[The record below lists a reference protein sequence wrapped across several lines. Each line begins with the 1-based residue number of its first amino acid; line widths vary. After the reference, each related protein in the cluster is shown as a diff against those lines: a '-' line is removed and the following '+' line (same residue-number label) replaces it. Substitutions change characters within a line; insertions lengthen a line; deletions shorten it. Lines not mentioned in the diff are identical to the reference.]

1 MSITIYLRKIKFIAV
16 SRTKDILVIGDVMLD
31 QYLSGS
37 TDRLSPEAPVP
48 VVKID
53 SQFSVLGGAA
63 NVANN
68 LAALGAN
75 VSLVGVVGRDDNAR
89 ILNELLDSKGIA
101 NQLLD
106 SDIFTTVKTRVIS
119 RNQQMVRVD
128 REEIFKDDNALL
140 DHLSGVLSFF
150 QGDAII
156 VSDYAKGVCSPM
168 VMKSILAW
176 SESNKVKVFIDPK
189 GTDWSKYEGAFLIKP
204 NVKELEELF
213 NTSIENTNEEIAQFG
228 TEIKQRYNINHVLVT
243 RSEEGMTH
251 IHNEVLHV
259 KSRKVDIY
267 DLSGA
272 GDTVIA
278 VLVFLVQQGED
289 ISIAINKANQAG
301 SFVITKPNT
310 YAISNTE
317 LNSLN

>member
-1 MSITIYLRKIKFIAV
+1 M
-16 SRTKDILVIGDVMLD
+16 SRTNDILVIGDVMLD
-31 QYLSGS
+31 QYVSGS

-75 VSLVGVVGRDDNAR
+75 VSLLGVVGRDDNAR
-89 ILNELLDSKGIA
+89 IVNELLEAKEIA

-106 SDIFTTVKTRVIS
+106 ADIFTTVKTRVIS

-128 REEIFKDDNALL
+128 REEVFSDEDAFVN
-140 DHLSGVLSFF
+140 HLSGVLSFF
-150 QGDAII
+150 QGSAII
-156 VSDYAKGVCSPM
+156 VSDYAKGVCSQ
-168 VMKSILAW
+168 VAMKVILTWAT
-176 SESNKVKVFIDPK
+176 NNDVKVLIDPK

-213 NTSIENTNEEIAQFG
+213 NTSIENTNSEIAQFG
-228 TEIKQRYNINHVLVT
+228 KEIRSRYNIEHILIT

-251 IHNEVLHV
+251 IHDEILHV

-278 VLVFLVQQGED
+278 VLVFLIQQGED

-301 SFVITKPNT
+301 SYVITKPNT

>member
-1 MSITIYLRKIKFIAV
+1 
-16 SRTKDILVIGDVMLD
+16 MLD
-31 QYLSGS
+31 QYVSGS

-75 VSLVGVVGRDDNAR
+75 VSLLGVVGRDENAR
-89 ILNELLDSKGIA
+89 IVNELLEAKEIA

-106 SDIFTTVKTRVIS
+106 ADIFTTVKTRVIS

-128 REEIFKDDNALL
+128 REEVFSDEDAFVN
-140 DHLSGVLSFF
+140 HLSGVLSFF
-150 QGDAII
+150 QGSAII
-156 VSDYAKGVCSPM
+156 VSDYAKGVCSSEA
-168 VMKSILAW
+168 MKVILTWA
-176 SESNKVKVFIDPK
+176 NNNDVKVLIDPK

-213 NTSIENTNEEIAQFG
+213 NTSIENTNSEIAQFG
-228 TEIKQRYNINHVLVT
+228 KEIRSRYNIEHVLIT

-251 IHNEVLHV
+251 IHDEILHV

-278 VLVFLVQQGED
+278 VLVFLIQQGED

-301 SFVITKPNT
+301 SYVITKPNT
-310 YAISNTE
+310 YAISNAE

>member
-1 MSITIYLRKIKFIAV
+1 M
-16 SRTKDILVIGDVMLD
+16 SRTNDILVIGDVMLD

-75 VSLVGVVGRDDNAR
+75 VSLLGVVGRDDNAR
-89 ILNELLDSKGIA
+89 IVNELLEAKGIA

-106 SDIFTTVKTRVIS
+106 ADIFTTVKTRVIS

-128 REEIFKDDNALL
+128 REEVFSDEDAFVN
-140 DHLSGVLSFF
+140 HLSGVLSFF
-150 QGDAII
+150 QGSAII
-156 VSDYAKGVCSPM
+156 VSDYAKGVCSPGA
-168 VMKSILAW
+168 MKFILTWA
-176 SESNKVKVFIDPK
+176 SNNDVKVLIDPK

-213 NTSIENTNEEIAQFG
+213 NTSIENTNSEIAQFG
-228 TEIKQRYNINHVLVT
+228 KEIKSRYNIEHVLIT

-251 IHNEVLHV
+251 IHDEILHV

-278 VLVFLVQQGED
+278 VLVFLIQQGED

-301 SFVITKPNT
+301 SYVITKPNT

>member
-1 MSITIYLRKIKFIAV
+1 M
-16 SRTKDILVIGDVMLD
+16 SRTNDILVIGDVMLD
-31 QYLSGS
+31 QYVSGS
-37 TDRLSPEAPVP
+37 TDSLSPEAPVP

-75 VSLVGVVGRDDNAR
+75 VSLLGVVGRDDNAR
-89 ILNELLDSKGIA
+89 IVNELLEAKGIA

-106 SDIFTTVKTRVIS
+106 EDIFTTVKTRVIS

-128 REEIFKDDNALL
+128 REEVFSDEDAFVN
-140 DHLSGVLSFF
+140 HLSGVLSFF
-150 QGDAII
+150 QGSAII
-156 VSDYAKGVCSPM
+156 VSDYAKGVCSPGA
-168 VMKSILAW
+168 MKVILTWAT
-176 SESNKVKVFIDPK
+176 NNDVKVLIDPK

-213 NTSIENTNEEIAQFG
+213 NTSIENTNSEIAQFG
-228 TEIKQRYNINHVLVT
+228 KEIRSRYNIEHVLIT

-251 IHNEVLHV
+251 IHDEILHV

-278 VLVFLVQQGED
+278 VLVFLIQQGED

-301 SFVITKPNT
+301 SYVITKPNT

>member
-1 MSITIYLRKIKFIAV
+1 
-16 SRTKDILVIGDVMLD
+16 MLD
-31 QYLSGS
+31 QYVSGS

-75 VSLVGVVGRDDNAR
+75 VSLLGVVGRDDNAR
-89 ILNELLDSKGIA
+89 IVNELLEAKGIA
-101 NQLLD
+101 NQLID
-106 SDIFTTVKTRVIS
+106 ADIFTTVKTRVIS

-128 REEIFKDDNALL
+128 REEVFSDEDAFVN
-140 DHLSGVLSFF
+140 HLSGVLSFF
-150 QGDAII
+150 QGSAII
-156 VSDYAKGVCSPM
+156 VSDYAKGVCSPGA
-168 VMKSILAW
+168 MKVILTWAT
-176 SESNKVKVFIDPK
+176 NNDVKVLIDPK

-213 NTSIENTNEEIAQFG
+213 NTSIENTNSEIAQFG
-228 TEIKQRYNINHVLVT
+228 KEIKSRYNIEHVLIT

-251 IHNEVLHV
+251 IHDEILHV

-278 VLVFLVQQGED
+278 VLVFLIQQGED

-301 SFVITKPNT
+301 SYVITKPNT

>member
-1 MSITIYLRKIKFIAV
+1 MKIEFTKV
-16 SRTKDILVIGDVMLD
+16 SRTKDVLVIGDVMLD

-37 TDRLSPEAPVP
+37 TNRLSPEAPVP
-48 VVKID
+48 VVKVD

-75 VSLVGVVGRDDNAR
+75 VSLLGVVGRDDNAR
-89 ILNELLDSKGIA
+89 IVNELLDSKGIA

-106 SDIFTTVKTRVIS
+106 ADIFTTVKTRVIS

-128 REEIFKDDNALL
+128 REEVFKDENALV
-140 DHLSGVLSFF
+140 DHLSAVLSFF

-156 VSDYAKGVCSPM
+156 VSDYAKGVCSPS
-168 VMKSILAW
+168 VMKTILTWA
-176 SESNKVKVFIDPK
+176 EMNDVKVLIDPK

-213 NTSIENTNEEIAQFG
+213 NVSIENTNNEIAQFG
-228 TEIKQRYNINHVLVT
+228 LEIKQRYDIEHVLIT

-251 IHNEVLHV
+251 VHEETLHV

-278 VLVFLVQQGED
+278 VLVYLIQQGED

-301 SFVITKPNT
+301 SYVITKPNT

>member
-1 MSITIYLRKIKFIAV
+1 
-16 SRTKDILVIGDVMLD
+16 MLD

-48 VVKID
+48 VVKVE

-68 LAALGAN
+68 LAALGAS
-75 VSLVGVVGRDDNAR
+75 VALLGVVGRDDNAR
-89 ILNELLDSKGIA
+89 IVNELLEKKGIA

-106 SDIFTTVKTRVIS
+106 ADIFTTVKTRVIS

-128 REEIFKDDNALL
+128 REEIFSDEDAFV
-140 DHLSGVLSFF
+140 DHLSGALSFF
-150 QGDAII
+150 EGSAII
-156 VSDYAKGVCSPM
+156 VSDYAKGVCSPAA
-168 VMKSILAW
+168 MKIILTWA
-176 SESNKVKVFIDPK
+176 NVNNVKVLIDPK

-213 NTSIENTNEEIAQFG
+213 NTSIDNTNEEIAQFG
-228 TEIKQRYNINHVLVT
+228 MEIKTRYNIEHVLVT
-243 RSEEGMTH
+243 RSEKGMTH
-251 IHNEVLHV
+251 IHDETLHV

-278 VLVFLVQQGED
+278 VLVFLIQQGED

-301 SFVITKPNT
+301 SYVITKPNT
-310 YAISNTE
+310 YAISNVE

>member
-1 MSITIYLRKIKFIAV
+1 M
-16 SRTKDILVIGDVMLD
+16 SRTNDILVIGDVMLD
-31 QYLSGS
+31 QYVSGS

-68 LAALGAN
+68 LATLGAN
-75 VSLVGVVGRDDNAR
+75 VSLLGVVGRDDNAR
-89 ILNELLDSKGIA
+89 IVNELLEAKEIA

-106 SDIFTTVKTRVIS
+106 ADIFTTVKTRVIS

-128 REEIFKDDNALL
+128 REEVFSDEDAFVN
-140 DHLSGVLSFF
+140 HLSGVLSFF
-150 QGDAII
+150 QGSAII
-156 VSDYAKGVCSPM
+156 VSDYAKGVCSQGA
-168 VMKSILAW
+168 MKVILTWAT
-176 SESNKVKVFIDPK
+176 NNDVKVLIDPK

-213 NTSIENTNEEIAQFG
+213 NTSIENTNSEIAQFG
-228 TEIKQRYNINHVLVT
+228 KEIRSRYNIEHILIT

-251 IHNEVLHV
+251 IHDEILHV

-278 VLVFLVQQGED
+278 VLVFLIQQGED

-301 SFVITKPNT
+301 SYVITKPNT

>member
-1 MSITIYLRKIKFIAV
+1 M
-16 SRTKDILVIGDVMLD
+16 SRTNDILVIGDVMLD
-31 QYLSGS
+31 QYVSGS

-75 VSLVGVVGRDDNAR
+75 VSLLGVVGRDDNAR
-89 ILNELLDSKGIA
+89 IVNELLEAKGIA
-101 NQLLD
+101 NQLID
-106 SDIFTTVKTRVIS
+106 ADIFTTVKTRVIS

-128 REEIFKDDNALL
+128 REEVFSDEDAFVN
-140 DHLSGVLSFF
+140 HLSGVLSFF
-150 QGDAII
+150 QGSAII
-156 VSDYAKGVCSPM
+156 VSDYAKGVCSPGA
-168 VMKSILAW
+168 MKVILTWAT
-176 SESNKVKVFIDPK
+176 NNDVKVLIDPK

-213 NTSIENTNEEIAQFG
+213 NTSIENTNSEIAQFG
-228 TEIKQRYNINHVLVT
+228 KEIRSRYNIEHILIT

-251 IHNEVLHV
+251 IHDEILHV

-278 VLVFLVQQGED
+278 VLVFLIQQGED

-301 SFVITKPNT
+301 SYVITKPNT

>member
-1 MSITIYLRKIKFIAV
+1 MSIYHRTIEFIQV
-16 SRTKDILVIGDVMLD
+16 NRTKDVLVIGDVMLD

-68 LAALGAN
+68 LAALGAK
-75 VSLVGVVGRDDNAR
+75 VSLLGVVGRDDNAR
-89 ILNELLDSKGIA
+89 IVNELLESKGIA

-106 SDIFTTVKTRVIS
+106 VDIYTTVKTRVIS

-128 REEIFKDDNALL
+128 REQLFDDDDAFV

-150 QGDAII
+150 KGDAII
-156 VSDYAKGVCSPM
+156 VSDYAKGVCSPAA
-168 VMKSILAW
+168 MKSILTWA
-176 SESNKVKVFIDPK
+176 SINNVKVLIDPK

-213 NTSIENTNEEIAQFG
+213 NTKIENTNDEIAQFAK
-228 TEIKQRYNINHVLVT
+228 EIKQRYNIDHVLVT

-251 IHNEVLHV
+251 VHEEVLHI

-278 VLVFLVQQGED
+278 VLVYLIQQGED

-301 SFVITKPNT
+301 SYVITKPNT
-310 YAISNTE
+310 YAISNSE

>member
-1 MSITIYLRKIKFIAV
+1 
-16 SRTKDILVIGDVMLD
+16 MLD

-48 VVKID
+48 VVKIE

-68 LAALGAN
+68 LATLGAE
-75 VSLVGVVGRDDNAR
+75 VALLGVVGRDDNAR
-89 ILNELLDSKGIA
+89 IIANILEEKNIA
-101 NQLLD
+101 NQLLEA
-106 SDIFTTVKTRVIS
+106 DIYTTVKTRVIS

-128 REEIFKDDNALL
+128 REQIYDDEQAML

-150 QGDAII
+150 DGDAVI
-156 VSDYAKGVCSPM
+156 VSDYAKGVCSPQ
-168 VMKSILAW
+168 VMKAILTWATQTD
-176 SESNKVKVFIDPK
+176 VKVFIDPK
-189 GTDWSKYEGAFLIKP
+189 GTDWSKYENAYMIKP

-213 NTSIENTNEEIAQFG
+213 NTQIENTDVEIAQFG
-228 TEIKQRYNINHVLVT
+228 SEIKNRYNIEHVLVT

-251 IHNEVLHV
+251 IHDNVTHI
-259 KSRKVDIY
+259 KSRKVDIF

-278 VLVFLVQQGED
+278 VLVYLVQSGL
-289 ISIAINKANQAG
+289 SIDQAINKANKAG

-310 YAISNTE
+310 YAISINE

>member
-1 MSITIYLRKIKFIAV
+1 M
-16 SRTKDILVIGDVMLD
+16 SRTNDILVIGDVMLD
-31 QYLSGS
+31 QYVSGS

-68 LAALGAN
+68 LATLGAN
-75 VSLVGVVGRDDNAR
+75 VSLLGVVGIDDNAR
-89 ILNELLDSKGIA
+89 IVNELLEAKGIA

-106 SDIFTTVKTRVIS
+106 ADIFTTVKTRVIS

-128 REEIFKDDNALL
+128 REEVFSDEDAFVN
-140 DHLSGVLSFF
+140 HLSGVLSFF
-150 QGDAII
+150 QGSAII
-156 VSDYAKGVCSPM
+156 VSDYAKGVCSPGA
-168 VMKSILAW
+168 MKVILTWAT
-176 SESNKVKVFIDPK
+176 NNDVKVLIDPK

-213 NTSIENTNEEIAQFG
+213 NTSIENTNSEIAQFG
-228 TEIKQRYNINHVLVT
+228 KEIRSRYNIEHVLIT

-251 IHNEVLHV
+251 IHDEILHV

-278 VLVFLVQQGED
+278 VLVFLIQQGED

-301 SFVITKPNT
+301 SYVITKPNT

-317 LNSLN
+317 LNLLN

>member
-1 MSITIYLRKIKFIAV
+1 M
-16 SRTKDILVIGDVMLD
+16 SRTNDILVIGDVMLD
-31 QYLSGS
+31 QYVSGS

-75 VSLVGVVGRDDNAR
+75 VSLLGVVGRDDNAR
-89 ILNELLDSKGIA
+89 IVNELLEAKGIA

-106 SDIFTTVKTRVIS
+106 EDIFTTVKTRVIS

-128 REEIFKDDNALL
+128 REEVFSDEDAFVN
-140 DHLSGVLSFF
+140 HLSGVLSFF
-150 QGDAII
+150 QGSAII
-156 VSDYAKGVCSPM
+156 VSDYAKGVCSPGA
-168 VMKSILAW
+168 MKVILTWAT
-176 SESNKVKVFIDPK
+176 NNDVKVLIDPK

-213 NTSIENTNEEIAQFG
+213 NTSIENTNSEIAQFG
-228 TEIKQRYNINHVLVT
+228 KEIRSRYNIEHVLIT

-251 IHNEVLHV
+251 IHDEILHV

-278 VLVFLVQQGED
+278 VLVFLIQQGED

-301 SFVITKPNT
+301 SYVITKPNT

>member
-1 MSITIYLRKIKFIAV
+1 MPV
-16 SRTKDILVIGDVMLD
+16 SRTNDILVIGDVMLD
-31 QYLSGS
+31 QYVSGS

-75 VSLVGVVGRDDNAR
+75 VSLLGVVGRDDNAR
-89 ILNELLDSKGIA
+89 IVNELLEAKGIA
-101 NQLLD
+101 NQLID
-106 SDIFTTVKTRVIS
+106 ADIFTTVKTRVIS

-128 REEIFKDDNALL
+128 REEVFSDEDAFVN
-140 DHLSGVLSFF
+140 HLSGVLSFF
-150 QGDAII
+150 QGSAII
-156 VSDYAKGVCSPM
+156 VSDYAKGVCSSEA
-168 VMKSILAW
+168 MKVILTWA
-176 SESNKVKVFIDPK
+176 NNNDVKVLIDPK

-213 NTSIENTNEEIAQFG
+213 NTSIENTNSEIAQFG
-228 TEIKQRYNINHVLVT
+228 KEIKSRYNIEHVLIT

-251 IHNEVLHV
+251 IHDEILHV

-278 VLVFLVQQGED
+278 VLVFLIQQGED

-301 SFVITKPNT
+301 SYVITKPNT

>member
-1 MSITIYLRKIKFIAV
+1 M
-16 SRTKDILVIGDVMLD
+16 SRTNDILVIGDVMLD
-31 QYLSGS
+31 QYVSGS

-75 VSLVGVVGRDDNAR
+75 VSLLGVVGRDDNAR
-89 ILNELLDSKGIA
+89 IVNELLEAKGIA

-106 SDIFTTVKTRVIS
+106 ADIFTTVKTRVIS
-119 RNQQMVRVD
+119 RNQQLVRVD
-128 REEIFKDDNALL
+128 REEVFSDEDAFVNHIY
-140 DHLSGVLSFF
+140 GVLSFF
-150 QGDAII
+150 QGSAII
-156 VSDYAKGVCSPM
+156 VSDYAKGVCSPGA
-168 VMKSILAW
+168 MKVILTWAT
-176 SESNKVKVFIDPK
+176 NNDVKVLIDPK

-213 NTSIENTNEEIAQFG
+213 NTSIENTNSEIAQFG
-228 TEIKQRYNINHVLVT
+228 KEIRSRYNIEHVLIT

-251 IHNEVLHV
+251 IHDEILHV

-278 VLVFLVQQGED
+278 VLVFLIQQGED
-289 ISIAINKANQAG
+289 ISIAINKANQEG
-301 SFVITKPNT
+301 SYVITKPNT

>member
-1 MSITIYLRKIKFIAV
+1 M
-16 SRTKDILVIGDVMLD
+16 SRTNDILVIGDVMLD
-31 QYLSGS
+31 QYVSGS

-68 LAALGAN
+68 LATLGAN
-75 VSLVGVVGRDDNAR
+75 VSLLGVVGRDDNAR
-89 ILNELLDSKGIA
+89 IVNELLEAKEIA

-106 SDIFTTVKTRVIS
+106 ADIFTTVKTRVIS

-128 REEIFKDDNALL
+128 REEVFSDEDAFVN
-140 DHLSGVLSFF
+140 HLSGVLSFF
-150 QGDAII
+150 QGSAII
-156 VSDYAKGVCSPM
+156 VSDYAKGVCSQGA
-168 VMKSILAW
+168 MKVILTWAT
-176 SESNKVKVFIDPK
+176 NNDVKVLIDPK

-213 NTSIENTNEEIAQFG
+213 NTSIENTNSEIAQFG
-228 TEIKQRYNINHVLVT
+228 KEIRSRYNIEHVLIT

-251 IHNEVLHV
+251 IHDEILHV

-278 VLVFLVQQGED
+278 VLVFLIQQGED

-301 SFVITKPNT
+301 SYVITKPNT

>member
-1 MSITIYLRKIKFIAV
+1 M
-16 SRTKDILVIGDVMLD
+16 SRTNDILVIGDVMLD
-31 QYLSGS
+31 QYVSGS

-68 LAALGAN
+68 LATLGAN
-75 VSLVGVVGRDDNAR
+75 VSLLGVVGRDDNAR
-89 ILNELLDSKGIA
+89 IVNELLEAKGIA

-106 SDIFTTVKTRVIS
+106 ADIFTTVKTRVIS

-128 REEIFKDDNALL
+128 REEVFSDEEAFVN
-140 DHLSGVLSFF
+140 HLSGVLSFF
-150 QGDAII
+150 QGSAII
-156 VSDYAKGVCSPM
+156 VSDYAKGVCSQGA
-168 VMKSILAW
+168 MKVILTWAT
-176 SESNKVKVFIDPK
+176 NNDVKVLIDPK

-213 NTSIENTNEEIAQFG
+213 NTSIENTNSEIAQFG
-228 TEIKQRYNINHVLVT
+228 KEIRSRYNIEHILIT

-251 IHNEVLHV
+251 IHDEILHV

-278 VLVFLVQQGED
+278 VLVFLIQQGED

-301 SFVITKPNT
+301 SYVITKPNT

>member
-1 MSITIYLRKIKFIAV
+1 MSKTN
-16 SRTKDILVIGDVMLD
+16 DILVIGDVMLD

-75 VSLVGVVGRDDNAR
+75 VSLLGVVGRDDNAR
-89 ILNELLDSKGIA
+89 IVNELLETKGIA

-106 SDIFTTVKTRVIS
+106 ADIFTTVKTRVIS

-128 REEIFKDDNALL
+128 REEVFSDEDAFVN
-140 DHLSGVLSFF
+140 HLSGVLSFF
-150 QGDAII
+150 QGSAII
-156 VSDYAKGVCSPM
+156 VSDYAKGVCSPGA
-168 VMKSILAW
+168 MKVILTWAT
-176 SESNKVKVFIDPK
+176 NNDVKVLIDPK

-213 NTSIENTNEEIAQFG
+213 NTSIENTNSEIAQFG
-228 TEIKQRYNINHVLVT
+228 KEIRSRYNIEHVLIT

-251 IHNEVLHV
+251 IHDEILHV

-278 VLVFLVQQGED
+278 VLVFLIQQGED

-301 SFVITKPNT
+301 SYVITKPNT

>member
-1 MSITIYLRKIKFIAV
+1 M
-16 SRTKDILVIGDVMLD
+16 SRTNDILVIGDVMLD
-31 QYLSGS
+31 QYVSGS

-75 VSLVGVVGRDDNAR
+75 VSLLGVVGRDDNAR
-89 ILNELLDSKGIA
+89 IVIELLEAKGIA

-106 SDIFTTVKTRVIS
+106 EDIFTTVKTRVIS

-128 REEIFKDDNALL
+128 REEVFSDEDAFVN
-140 DHLSGVLSFF
+140 HLSGVLSFF
-150 QGDAII
+150 QGSAII
-156 VSDYAKGVCSPM
+156 VSDYAKGVCSPGA
-168 VMKSILAW
+168 MKVILTWAT
-176 SESNKVKVFIDPK
+176 NNDVKVLIDPK

-213 NTSIENTNEEIAQFG
+213 NTSIENTNSEIAQFG
-228 TEIKQRYNINHVLVT
+228 KEIRSRYNIEHVLIT

-251 IHNEVLHV
+251 IHDEILHV

-278 VLVFLVQQGED
+278 VLVFLIQQGED

-301 SFVITKPNT
+301 SYVITKPNT

>member
-1 MSITIYLRKIKFIAV
+1 MN
-16 SRTKDILVIGDVMLD
+16 RTKDILVIGDVMLD

-75 VSLVGVVGRDDNAR
+75 VSLLGVVGRDDNAR
-89 ILNELLDSKGIA
+89 IVNELLDAKGIA

-106 SDIFTTVKTRVIS
+106 VDIYTTVKTRVIS

-128 REEIFKDDNALL
+128 REEIFADEDAFV

-150 QGDAII
+150 QGSAII
-156 VSDYAKGVCSPM
+156 VSDYAKGVCSPAA
-168 VMKSILAW
+168 MKVILTWGA
-176 SESNKVKVFIDPK
+176 NNGVKVLIDPK

-213 NTSIENTNEEIAQFG
+213 NTSIENTNSEIAQFG
-228 TEIKQRYNINHVLVT
+228 MEIKSRYNIEHVLIT

-251 IHNEVLHV
+251 IHDEILHV

-278 VLVFLVQQGED
+278 VLVYLIQQGED

-301 SFVITKPNT
+301 SYVITKPNT

>member
-1 MSITIYLRKIKFIAV
+1 M
-16 SRTKDILVIGDVMLD
+16 SRTNDILVIGDVMLD

-75 VSLVGVVGRDDNAR
+75 VSLLGVVGRDDNAR
-89 ILNELLDSKGIA
+89 IVNELLEAKEIA

-106 SDIFTTVKTRVIS
+106 ADIFTTVKTRVIS

-128 REEIFKDDNALL
+128 REEVFSDEDAFVN
-140 DHLSGVLSFF
+140 HLSGVLSFF
-150 QGDAII
+150 QGSAII
-156 VSDYAKGVCSPM
+156 VSDYAKGVCSPGA
-168 VMKSILAW
+168 MKVILTWAT
-176 SESNKVKVFIDPK
+176 NNDVKVLIDPK

-213 NTSIENTNEEIAQFG
+213 NTSIENTNSEIAQFG
-228 TEIKQRYNINHVLVT
+228 KEIRSRYNIEHVLIT

-251 IHNEVLHV
+251 IHDEILHV

-278 VLVFLVQQGED
+278 VLVFLIQQGED

-301 SFVITKPNT
+301 SYVITKPNT

>member
-1 MSITIYLRKIKFIAV
+1 MN
-16 SRTKDILVIGDVMLD
+16 RTNDILVIGDVMID

-48 VVKID
+48 VVKIE

-68 LAALGAN
+68 LAALGAK
-75 VSLVGVVGRDDNAR
+75 VSLIGVVGRDDNAR
-89 ILNELLDSKGIA
+89 IVTELLEEKGIA

-106 SDIFTTVKTRVIS
+106 SDIPTTVKTRVIS

-128 REEIFKDDNALL
+128 REEIFADEDALVN
-140 DHLSGVLSFF
+140 HLSGVLSFF
-150 QGDAII
+150 NGDAII
-156 VSDYAKGVCSPM
+156 VSDYAKGVCSSA
-168 VMKSILAW
+168 VMKFLLSWADH
-176 SESNKVKVFIDPK
+176 NDVKVLIDPK

-213 NTSIENTNEEIAQFG
+213 NTSIENTNDEIAQFG
-228 TEIKQRYNINHVLVT
+228 KEIKQRYNIEHVLVT

-251 IHNEVLHV
+251 IHDEVLHV

-278 VLVFLVQQGED
+278 VLVYLIQQGED

-301 SFVITKPNT
+301 SYVITKPNT
-310 YAISNTE
+310 YAISNME

>member
-1 MSITIYLRKIKFIAV
+1 M
-16 SRTKDILVIGDVMLD
+16 SRTNDILVIGDVMLD
-31 QYLSGS
+31 QYVSGS

-68 LAALGAN
+68 LATLGAN
-75 VSLVGVVGRDDNAR
+75 VSLLGVVGRDDNAR
-89 ILNELLDSKGIA
+89 IVNELLEAKGIA

-106 SDIFTTVKTRVIS
+106 ADIFTTVKTRVIS

-128 REEIFKDDNALL
+128 REEVFSDEDAFVN
-140 DHLSGVLSFF
+140 HLSGVLSFF
-150 QGDAII
+150 QGSAII
-156 VSDYAKGVCSPM
+156 VSDYAKGVCSPGA
-168 VMKSILAW
+168 MKVILTWATI
-176 SESNKVKVFIDPK
+176 NDVKVLIDPK
-189 GTDWSKYEGAFLIKP
+189 GTDWSKYEGAFLIKH

-213 NTSIENTNEEIAQFG
+213 NTSIENTNSEIAQFG
-228 TEIKQRYNINHVLVT
+228 KEIRSRYNIEHVLIT

-251 IHNEVLHV
+251 IHDEILHV

-278 VLVFLVQQGED
+278 VLVFLIQQGED

-301 SFVITKPNT
+301 SYVITKPNT

>member
-1 MSITIYLRKIKFIAV
+1 M
-16 SRTKDILVIGDVMLD
+16 SRTNDILVIGDVMLD
-31 QYLSGS
+31 QYVSGS

-75 VSLVGVVGRDDNAR
+75 VSLLGVVGRDDNAR
-89 ILNELLDSKGIA
+89 IVNELLEAKGIA

-106 SDIFTTVKTRVIS
+106 EDIFTTVKTRVIS

-128 REEIFKDDNALL
+128 REEVFSDEDAFVN
-140 DHLSGVLSFF
+140 HLSGVLSFF
-150 QGDAII
+150 QGSAII
-156 VSDYAKGVCSPM
+156 VSDYAKGVCSPGA
-168 VMKSILAW
+168 MKVILTWAT
-176 SESNKVKVFIDPK
+176 NNDVKVLIDPK

-213 NTSIENTNEEIAQFG
+213 NTSIENTNSEIAQFG
-228 TEIKQRYNINHVLVT
+228 KEIRSRYNIEHVLIT

-251 IHNEVLHV
+251 IHDEIFHV

-278 VLVFLVQQGED
+278 VLVFLIQQGED

-301 SFVITKPNT
+301 SYVITKPNT

-317 LNSLN
+317 LNLLN

>member
-1 MSITIYLRKIKFIAV
+1 
-16 SRTKDILVIGDVMLD
+16 MLD

-68 LAALGAN
+68 LATLGSN
-75 VSLVGVVGRDDNAR
+75 VSLLGVVGRDDNAR
-89 ILNELLDSKGIA
+89 IINELLEAKGIA

-106 SDIFTTVKTRVIS
+106 ADLFTTVKTRVIS
-119 RNQQMVRVD
+119 RNQQMIRVD
-128 REEIFKDDNALL
+128 REEMFSDEDAFV

-150 QGDAII
+150 KGSAII
-156 VSDYAKGVCSPM
+156 VSDYAKGVCSPAA
-168 VMKSILAW
+168 MKTILTWA
-176 SESNKVKVFIDPK
+176 SNNEVKVLIDPK

-213 NTSIENTNEEIAQFG
+213 NTAIENTNSEIAQFG
-228 TEIKQRYNINHVLVT
+228 KEIKARYNIEHVLIT

-251 IHNEVLHV
+251 IHDETLHV

-278 VLVFLVQQGED
+278 VLVYLIQRGED
-289 ISIAINKANQAG
+289 ISVAINKANKAG
-301 SFVITKPNT
+301 SYVITKPNT
-310 YAISNTE
+310 YAISNSE

>member
-1 MSITIYLRKIKFIAV
+1 M
-16 SRTKDILVIGDVMLD
+16 SRTNDILVIGDVMLD
-31 QYLSGS
+31 QYVSGS

-75 VSLVGVVGRDDNAR
+75 VSLLGVVGRDDNAR
-89 ILNELLDSKGIA
+89 IVNELLEAKGIA

-106 SDIFTTVKTRVIS
+106 ADIFTTVKTRVIS

-128 REEIFKDDNALL
+128 REEVFSDEDAFVN
-140 DHLSGVLSFF
+140 HLSGVLSFF
-150 QGDAII
+150 QGSAII
-156 VSDYAKGVCSPM
+156 VSDYAKGVCSPGA
-168 VMKSILAW
+168 MKVILTWAT
-176 SESNKVKVFIDPK
+176 NNDVKVLIDPK

-213 NTSIENTNEEIAQFG
+213 NTSIENTNSEIAQFG
-228 TEIKQRYNINHVLVT
+228 KEIRSRYNIEHVLIT

-251 IHNEVLHV
+251 IHDEILHV

-278 VLVFLVQQGED
+278 VLVFLIQQGED
-289 ISIAINKANQAG
+289 ISIAIDKANQAG
-301 SFVITKPNT
+301 SYVITKPNT

-317 LNSLN
+317 LNLLN

>member
-1 MSITIYLRKIKFIAV
+1 M
-16 SRTKDILVIGDVMLD
+16 SRTNDILVIGDVMLD
-31 QYLSGS
+31 QYVSGS

-75 VSLVGVVGRDDNAR
+75 VSLLGVVGRDDNAR
-89 ILNELLDSKGIA
+89 IVNELLETKGIA

-106 SDIFTTVKTRVIS
+106 ADIFTTVKTRVIS

-128 REEIFKDDNALL
+128 REEVFSDEDAFVN
-140 DHLSGVLSFF
+140 HLSGVLSFF
-150 QGDAII
+150 QGSAII
-156 VSDYAKGVCSPM
+156 VSDYAKGVCSSGA
-168 VMKSILAW
+168 MKVILTWAT
-176 SESNKVKVFIDPK
+176 NNDVKVLIDPK

-213 NTSIENTNEEIAQFG
+213 NTSIENTNSEIAQFG
-228 TEIKQRYNINHVLVT
+228 KEIRSRYNIEHVLIT

-251 IHNEVLHV
+251 IHDEILHV

-278 VLVFLVQQGED
+278 VLVFLIQQGED

-301 SFVITKPNT
+301 SYVITKPNT

>member
-1 MSITIYLRKIKFIAV
+1 V
-16 SRTKDILVIGDVMLD
+16 SKTNDILVIGDVMLD

-75 VSLVGVVGRDDNAR
+75 VSLLGVVGRDDNAR
-89 ILNELLDSKGIA
+89 IVNELLETKGIA

-106 SDIFTTVKTRVIS
+106 ADIFTTVKTRVIS

-128 REEIFKDDNALL
+128 REEVFSDEDAFVN
-140 DHLSGVLSFF
+140 HLSGVLSFF
-150 QGDAII
+150 QGSAII
-156 VSDYAKGVCSPM
+156 VSDYAKGVCSPGA
-168 VMKSILAW
+168 MKVILTWAT
-176 SESNKVKVFIDPK
+176 NNDVKVLIDPK

-213 NTSIENTNEEIAQFG
+213 NTSIENTNSEIAQFG
-228 TEIKQRYNINHVLVT
+228 KEIRSRYNIEHVLIT

-251 IHNEVLHV
+251 IHDEILHV

-278 VLVFLVQQGED
+278 VLVFLIQQGED

-301 SFVITKPNT
+301 SYVITKPNT

-317 LNSLN
+317 LNLLN

>member
-1 MSITIYLRKIKFIAV
+1 M
-16 SRTKDILVIGDVMLD
+16 SRTNDILVIGDVMLD
-31 QYLSGS
+31 QYVSGS

-75 VSLVGVVGRDDNAR
+75 VSLLGVVGRDDNAR
-89 ILNELLDSKGIA
+89 IVNELLEAKGIA

-106 SDIFTTVKTRVIS
+106 ADIFTTVKTRVIS
-119 RNQQMVRVD
+119 RNQQLVRVD
-128 REEIFKDDNALL
+128 REEVFSDEDAFVNHIY
-140 DHLSGVLSFF
+140 GVLSFF
-150 QGDAII
+150 QGSAII
-156 VSDYAKGVCSPM
+156 VSDYAKGVCSPGA
-168 VMKSILAW
+168 MKVILTWAT
-176 SESNKVKVFIDPK
+176 NNDVKVLIDPK

-213 NTSIENTNEEIAQFG
+213 NTSIENTNSEIAQFG
-228 TEIKQRYNINHVLVT
+228 KEIKSRYNIEHVLIT

-251 IHNEVLHV
+251 IHDEILHV

-278 VLVFLVQQGED
+278 VLVFLIQQGED

-301 SFVITKPNT
+301 S
-310 YAISNTE
+310 
-317 LNSLN
+317 

>member
-1 MSITIYLRKIKFIAV
+1 M
-16 SRTKDILVIGDVMLD
+16 SRTNDILVIGDVMLD
-31 QYLSGS
+31 QYVSGS

-75 VSLVGVVGRDDNAR
+75 VSLLGVVGRDDNAR
-89 ILNELLDSKGIA
+89 IVNELLEAKEIA

-106 SDIFTTVKTRVIS
+106 ADIFTTVKTRVIS

-128 REEIFKDDNALL
+128 REEVFSDEDAFVN
-140 DHLSGVLSFF
+140 HLSGVLSFF
-150 QGDAII
+150 QGSAII
-156 VSDYAKGVCSPM
+156 VSDYAKGVCSQGA
-168 VMKSILAW
+168 MKVILTWAT
-176 SESNKVKVFIDPK
+176 NNDVKVLIDPK

-213 NTSIENTNEEIAQFG
+213 NTSIENTNSEIAQFG
-228 TEIKQRYNINHVLVT
+228 KEIRSRYNIEHVLIT

-251 IHNEVLHV
+251 IHDEILHV

-278 VLVFLVQQGED
+278 VLVFLIQQGED

-301 SFVITKPNT
+301 SYVITKPNT

>member
-1 MSITIYLRKIKFIAV
+1 M
-16 SRTKDILVIGDVMLD
+16 SRTNDILVIGDVMLD
-31 QYLSGS
+31 QYVSGS

-68 LAALGAN
+68 LATLGAN
-75 VSLVGVVGRDDNAR
+75 VSLLGVVGRDDNAR
-89 ILNELLDSKGIA
+89 IVNELLEAKGIA

-106 SDIFTTVKTRVIS
+106 ADIFTTVKTRVIS

-128 REEIFKDDNALL
+128 REEVFSDEEAFVN
-140 DHLSGVLSFF
+140 HLSGVLSFF
-150 QGDAII
+150 QGSAII
-156 VSDYAKGVCSPM
+156 VSDYAKGVCSQGA
-168 VMKSILAW
+168 MKVILTWAT
-176 SESNKVKVFIDPK
+176 NNDVKVLIDPK

-213 NTSIENTNEEIAQFG
+213 NTSIENTNSEIAQFG
-228 TEIKQRYNINHVLVT
+228 KEIRSRYNIEHVLIT

-251 IHNEVLHV
+251 IHDEILHV

-278 VLVFLVQQGED
+278 VLVFLIQQGED

-301 SFVITKPNT
+301 SYVITKPNT

>member
-1 MSITIYLRKIKFIAV
+1 M
-16 SRTKDILVIGDVMLD
+16 SRTNDILVIGDVMLD
-31 QYLSGS
+31 QYVSGS

-75 VSLVGVVGRDDNAR
+75 VSLLGVVGRDENAR
-89 ILNELLDSKGIA
+89 IVNELLEAKGIA

-106 SDIFTTVKTRVIS
+106 EDIFTTVKTRVIS

-128 REEIFKDDNALL
+128 REEVFSDEDAFVN
-140 DHLSGVLSFF
+140 HLSGVLSFF
-150 QGDAII
+150 QGSAII
-156 VSDYAKGVCSPM
+156 VSDYAKGVCSPGA
-168 VMKSILAW
+168 MKVILTWAT
-176 SESNKVKVFIDPK
+176 NNDVKVLIDPK

-213 NTSIENTNEEIAQFG
+213 NTSIENTNSEIAQFG
-228 TEIKQRYNINHVLVT
+228 KEIRSRYNIEHVLIT

-251 IHNEVLHV
+251 IHDEILHV

-278 VLVFLVQQGED
+278 VLVFLIQQGED

-301 SFVITKPNT
+301 SYVITKPNT

>member
-1 MSITIYLRKIKFIAV
+1 M
-16 SRTKDILVIGDVMLD
+16 SRTNDILVIGDVMLD
-31 QYLSGS
+31 QYVSGS

-75 VSLVGVVGRDDNAR
+75 VSLLGVVGRDDNAR
-89 ILNELLDSKGIA
+89 IVNELLEAKGIA

-106 SDIFTTVKTRVIS
+106 ADIFTTVKTRVIS

-128 REEIFKDDNALL
+128 REEVFSDEDAFVN
-140 DHLSGVLSFF
+140 HLSGVLSFF
-150 QGDAII
+150 QGSAII
-156 VSDYAKGVCSPM
+156 VSDYAKGVCSQGA
-168 VMKSILAW
+168 MKVILTWAT
-176 SESNKVKVFIDPK
+176 NNDVKVLIDPK

-213 NTSIENTNEEIAQFG
+213 NTSIENTNSEIAQFG
-228 TEIKQRYNINHVLVT
+228 KEIRSRYNIEHILIT

-251 IHNEVLHV
+251 IHDEILHV

-278 VLVFLVQQGED
+278 VLVFLIQQGED

-301 SFVITKPNT
+301 SYVITKPNT

>member
-1 MSITIYLRKIKFIAV
+1 L
-16 SRTKDILVIGDVMLD
+16 L
-31 QYLSGS
+31 
-37 TDRLSPEAPVP
+37 
-48 VVKID
+48 
-53 SQFSVLGGAA
+53 
-63 NVANN
+63 
-68 LAALGAN
+68 
-75 VSLVGVVGRDDNAR
+75 GVVGRDDNAR
-89 ILNELLDSKGIA
+89 IVNELLEAKGIA

-106 SDIFTTVKTRVIS
+106 ADIFTTVKTRVIS

-128 REEIFKDDNALL
+128 REEVFSDEDAFVN
-140 DHLSGVLSFF
+140 HLSGVLSFF
-150 QGDAII
+150 QGSAII
-156 VSDYAKGVCSPM
+156 VSDYAKGVCSPGA
-168 VMKSILAW
+168 MKFILTWA
-176 SESNKVKVFIDPK
+176 SNNDVKVLIDPK
-189 GTDWSKYEGAFLIKP
+189 GADWSKYEGAFLIKP

-213 NTSIENTNEEIAQFG
+213 NTSIENTNSEIAQFG
-228 TEIKQRYNINHVLVT
+228 KEIKSRYNIEHVLIT

-251 IHNEVLHV
+251 IHDEILHV

-278 VLVFLVQQGED
+278 VLVFLIQQGED

-301 SFVITKPNT
+301 SYVITKPNT

>member
-1 MSITIYLRKIKFIAV
+1 
-16 SRTKDILVIGDVMLD
+16 MLD
-31 QYLSGS
+31 QYVSGS

-68 LAALGAN
+68 LATLGAN
-75 VSLVGVVGRDDNAR
+75 VSLLGVVGRDDNAR
-89 ILNELLDSKGIA
+89 IVNELLEAKGIA

-106 SDIFTTVKTRVIS
+106 ADIFTTVKTRVIS

-128 REEIFKDDNALL
+128 REEVFSDEDAFVN
-140 DHLSGVLSFF
+140 HLSGVLSFF
-150 QGDAII
+150 QGSAII
-156 VSDYAKGVCSPM
+156 VSDYAKGVCSQGA
-168 VMKSILAW
+168 MKVILTWAT
-176 SESNKVKVFIDPK
+176 NNDVKVLIDPK

-213 NTSIENTNEEIAQFG
+213 NTSIENTNSEIAQFG
-228 TEIKQRYNINHVLVT
+228 KEIRSRYNIEHVLIT

-251 IHNEVLHV
+251 IHDEILHV

-278 VLVFLVQQGED
+278 VLVFLIQQVED

-301 SFVITKPNT
+301 SYVITKPNT

>member
-1 MSITIYLRKIKFIAV
+1 M
-16 SRTKDILVIGDVMLD
+16 SRTNDILVIGDVMLD
-31 QYLSGS
+31 QYVSGS

-75 VSLVGVVGRDDNAR
+75 VSLLGVVGRDDNAR
-89 ILNELLDSKGIA
+89 IVNELLEAKGIA

-106 SDIFTTVKTRVIS
+106 ADIFTTVKTRVIS

-128 REEIFKDDNALL
+128 REEVFSDEDAFVN
-140 DHLSGVLSFF
+140 HLSGVLSFF
-150 QGDAII
+150 QGSAII
-156 VSDYAKGVCSPM
+156 VSDYAKGVCSPGA
-168 VMKSILAW
+168 MKVILTWAT
-176 SESNKVKVFIDPK
+176 NNDVKVLIDPK

-213 NTSIENTNEEIAQFG
+213 NTSIENTNSEIAQFG
-228 TEIKQRYNINHVLVT
+228 KEIRSRYNIEHVLIT

-251 IHNEVLHV
+251 IHDEILHV

-278 VLVFLVQQGED
+278 VLVFLIQQGED

-301 SFVITKPNT
+301 SYVITKPNT

>member
-1 MSITIYLRKIKFIAV
+1 M
-16 SRTKDILVIGDVMLD
+16 SRTNDILVIGDVMLD
-31 QYLSGS
+31 QYVSGS

-75 VSLVGVVGRDDNAR
+75 VSLLGVVGRDDNAR
-89 ILNELLDSKGIA
+89 IVNELLEAKGIA

-106 SDIFTTVKTRVIS
+106 EDIFTTVKTRVIS

-128 REEIFKDDNALL
+128 REEVFSDEDAFVN
-140 DHLSGVLSFF
+140 HLSGVLSFF
-150 QGDAII
+150 QGSAII
-156 VSDYAKGVCSPM
+156 VSDYAKGVCSPGA
-168 VMKSILAW
+168 MKVILTWAT
-176 SESNKVKVFIDPK
+176 NNDVKVLIDPK

-213 NTSIENTNEEIAQFG
+213 NTSIENTNSEIAQFG
-228 TEIKQRYNINHVLVT
+228 KEIRSRYNIEHVLIT

-251 IHNEVLHV
+251 IHDEIFHV

-278 VLVFLVQQGED
+278 VLVFLIQQGED

-301 SFVITKPNT
+301 SYVITKPNT

>member
-1 MSITIYLRKIKFIAV
+1 MPLIVQT
-16 SRTKDILVIGDVMLD
+16 RTKEILVIGDVMLD

-48 VVKID
+48 VVKVD

-68 LAALGAN
+68 LATLGAQ
-75 VSLVGVVGRDDNAR
+75 VSLFGVVGRDDNSR
-89 ILNELLDSKGIA
+89 IIGKLLEEKGIG

-106 SDIFTTVKTRVIS
+106 ADIHTTVKTRVIS

-128 REEIFKDDNALL
+128 REEYFSDEAALT
-140 DHLSGVLSFF
+140 DHLSGVLSWFT
-150 QGDAII
+150 GDAII
-156 VSDYAKGVCSPM
+156 VSDYAKGVCSEGLM
-168 VMKSILAW
+168 AGLLKW
-176 SESNKVKVFIDPK
+176 SEFNQVKVYIDPK
-189 GTDWSKYEGAFLIKP
+189 GTDWSKYEGAYLIKP
-204 NVKELEELF
+204 NLKELEELF
-213 NTSIENTNEEIAQFG
+213 NTQIDNNNDDVSQFALEVKERYGIE
-228 TEIKQRYNINHVLVT
+228 HVLVT

-251 IHNEVLHV
+251 VHDEVTHISS
-259 KSRKVDIY
+259 KKVDIF

-278 VLVFLVQQGED
+278 VLVYMVQSGED
-289 ISIAINKANQAG
+289 IDTAIQTANRAG
-301 SFVITKPNT
+301 SYVITKPNT
-310 YAISNTE
+310 YAISINE